1 MLDKN
6 LKEMPLAELL
16 KLLAVSEKNLAL
28 SKRYRQGTDVIARNK
43 NQLEKIQK
51 AIVDK
56 RGEPLSPE

>member
-6 LKEMPLAELL
+6 LKEMPLEELK
-16 KLLAVSEKNLAL
+16 KLLSLSEKNLSL
-28 SKRYRQGTDVIARNK
+28 SKLYRQGADVIAHNK

-56 RGEPLSPE
+56 EGES

>member
-6 LKEMPLAELL
+6 LKEMPLDELK
-16 KLLAVSEKNLAL
+16 KLLSVSEKNLSL
-28 SKRYRQGTDVIARNK
+28 SKLYRQGADVIAHNK

-56 RGEPLSPE
+56 EGES

>member
-6 LKEMPLAELL
+6 LKDMPLAELK
-16 KLLAVSEKNLAL
+16 KLLSISQKNLSL
-28 SKRYRQGTDVIARNK
+28 SKLYRQGAEVIAHNK

-56 RGEPLSPE
+56 EGES

>member
-6 LKEMPLAELL
+6 LKEMPLEELK
-16 KLLAVSEKNLAL
+16 KLLSVSEKNLSL
-28 SKRYRQGTDVIARNK
+28 SKLYRQGADVIAHNK

-56 RGEPLSPE
+56 EGES

>member
-6 LKEMPLAELL
+6 LKDMPMDELQ
-16 KLLAVSEKNLAL
+16 KLLSACQKNLAI
-28 SKRYRQGTDVIARNK
+28 SQIYRQGTDVVARNK

-56 RGEPLSPE
+56 GEDPLSSK

>member
-6 LKEMPLAELL
+6 LKEMPLDELK
-16 KLLAVSEKNLAL
+16 KLLSLSEKNLSL
-28 SKRYRQGTDVIARNK
+28 SKLYRQGADVIAHNK

-56 RGEPLSPE
+56 EGES